1 VVYFYQQRK
10 EKSMGSLINQIYGS
24 MVNTPE
30 PAVGMGV
37 TFLSHSDRD
46 AGTIIEVNTAK
57 RYIVVTDDDAE
68 RIDSNGMSESQEYK
82 FTTVWHGRPRYF
94 RKNKHGKW
102 REMRFNENKRLVFVG
117 TQGLLVGER
126 QKYYDFSF

>member
-1 VVYFYQQRK
+1 
-10 EKSMGSLINQIYGS
+10 MGSLINQIYGS

>member
-1 VVYFYQQRK
+1 
-10 EKSMGSLINQIYGS
+10 MGSLINQIYGS
-24 MVNTPE
+24 MVGTPE
-30 PAVGMGV
+30 PEVGMGV

-68 RIDSNGMSESQEYK
+68 RTDSNGMSESQEYK

-94 RKNKHGKW
+94 RKNKHGKCVVN
-102 REMRFNENKRLVFVG
+102 RLKSKYRVRIKNGSKRCKAVFI
-117 TQGLLVGER
+117 
-126 QKYYDFSF
+126 